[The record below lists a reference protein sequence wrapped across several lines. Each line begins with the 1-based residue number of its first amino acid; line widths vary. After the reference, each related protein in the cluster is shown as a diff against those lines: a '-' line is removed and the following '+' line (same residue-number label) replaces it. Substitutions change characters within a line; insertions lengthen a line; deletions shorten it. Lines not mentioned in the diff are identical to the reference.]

1 MILTTSL
8 LASLVSLALATQISP
23 QVLHERRSSIPNG
36 WTKRSRH
43 TLDAVLPLRFGLT
56 QSNIDQL
63 ENFILDVS
71 DPQSPNYAQHWTP
84 ARIAKTFAP
93 SEETVDIVS
102 KWLHASGIHPD
113 RIRVTSGKA
122 YLELKYVTPQSV
134 SAFQF
139 LILPHSATVAEAE
152 RLLSAQYNIYD
163 HPSGASHVACEEY
176 HVPAHV
182 SKHIDLITPS
192 VHFDRRLV
200 GRDAPGKPK
209 ATGIG
214 APGFGTVVPKTV
226 GTIKNLVDELKNCD
240 THITP
245 ICLRALYGLVYEPLA
260 ASKNSYGIV
269 EYTPQAY
276 LQSDLDLFY
285 KNFSSSLV
293 GLKPKV
299 VSIDGGVA
307 QTEMQGFE
315 YNGESDLDIEYGQV
329 LVGKKL
335 PITLYQV
342 GDLVQGASFNNF
354 LDAIDGSYWLV
365 SSVS

>member
-1 MILTTSL
+1 
-8 LASLVSLALATQISP
+8 
-23 QVLHERRSSIPNG
+23 
-36 WTKRSRH
+36 
-43 TLDAVLPLRFGLT
+43 
-56 QSNIDQL
+56 
-63 ENFILDVS
+63 
-71 DPQSPNYAQHWTP
+71 
-84 ARIAKTFAP
+84 
-93 SEETVDIVS
+93 
-102 KWLHASGIHPD
+102 
-113 RIRVTSGKA
+113 
-122 YLELKYVTPQSV
+122 
-134 SAFQF
+134 
-139 LILPHSATVAEAE
+139 
-152 RLLSAQYNIYD
+152 
-163 HPSGASHVACEEY
+163 
-176 HVPAHV
+176 
-182 SKHIDLITPS
+182 LITPS
-192 VHFDRRLV
+192 IHFDRRLV